1 MGPRDTFHGPRL
13 SVYSAE
19 YSGVPVENMSSFCKT
34 RTTYHQDRV
43 LLRNETVDRNYL
55 FELEEDWEWK
65 DACEVF
71 NRILKDDIFTV
82 SMLKR
87 DYALTMITVDRE
99 HRGSRSLGLSSE
111 YGRTA
116 LSLRKH
122 GPTGGRS
129 QRQCSQTQLNLSQSS
144 RHGKRSHKRKRHR
157 QCSSQDTG
165 NMSPNKR
172 PSVLS

>member
-1 MGPRDTFHGPRL
+1 MVLEGTAGVKPLDELTFNRCILGGETFRCSAPLYYGGVLVNSLGARAPDEAYNENHVTESRVGPRDTFHRPRL

-87 DYALTMITVDRE
+87 DYVLTMIT
-99 HRGSRSLGLSSE
+99 L
-111 YGRTA
+111 
-116 LSLRKH
+116 
-122 GPTGGRS
+122 
-129 QRQCSQTQLNLSQSS
+129 
-144 RHGKRSHKRKRHR
+144 
-157 QCSSQDTG
+157 
-165 NMSPNKR
+165 
-172 PSVLS
+172 